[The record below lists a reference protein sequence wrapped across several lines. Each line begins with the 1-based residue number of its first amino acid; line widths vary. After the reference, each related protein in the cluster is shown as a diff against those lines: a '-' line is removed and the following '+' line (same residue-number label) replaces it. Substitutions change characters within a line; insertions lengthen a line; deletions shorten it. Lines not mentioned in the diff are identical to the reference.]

1 MGLEYAVKEGQQLPM
16 LNAVLIPAGADDVAV
31 RKQLLNEFGIE
42 IGGGLGPMKG
52 KTWRIGLMGMAAC
65 PANVLVFL
73 AALEKCLLDQG
84 LQVTPGAGVGAANAA
99 YRLN

>member
-1 MGLEYAVKEGQQLPM
+1 MGLEYAVKDSHQLPM
-16 LNAVLIPAGADDVAV
+16 LNPILIPAGVDDAAV

-52 KTWRIGLMGMAAC
+52 KTWRVGLMGVAAC

-73 AALEKCLLDQG
+73 SALEKCLRDQG
-84 LQVTPGAGVGAANAA
+84 QKTNPGAGVGAAIAA
-99 YRLN
+99 FDQA